1 MTERSWVASQPGAHV
16 GRTIGNGHCVAYVR
30 EATGLGHTSTWRAGP
45 LARDALP
52 PAGTAIAT
60 FESGRYG
67 EAGPTSS
74 SFTAILM
81 AIVPEGLLVWDQW
94 VGQPVHQRVIR
105 FQGRAIAR
113 HSNDGDRFHVIVTDD

>member
-1 MTERSWVASQPGAHV
+1 MTERSWTAPRPEAHA
-16 GRTIGNGHCVAYVR
+16 GRTIGNGHCVAFVR

-60 FESGRYG
+60 FEGGRYG
-67 EAGPTSS
+67 NRTNGTSH
-74 SFTAILM
+74 TAILM

-113 HSNDGDRFHVIVTDD
+113 HSNDGDRFHVIVTDA